1 MPDLMATLKK
11 RQLLTIGTIN
21 VRSLRTT
28 ARQLELDHAMK
39 KTKCDILDVTKAR
52 IEDQGIYILPSG
64 TILFHS
70 GGMTAHGDV
79 AFLVHQSLANDM
91 RFTPMSDRLATL
103 HHPSLN
109 VFLVLCYAP
118 ASSNDNYDE
127 YENYLEEVER
137 ICRPNTGRLHSYPL
151 G

>member
-52 IEDQGIYILPSG
+52 